1 MFVFKKRDLDAY
13 EDLDYAYE
21 IFLKKGHITLKSKGI
36 DLVNAIDYLIYID
49 CIFSCFYFDYFYF
62 YFMFLIVM
70 AV

>member
-1 MFVFKKRDLDAY
+1 MHTKILM
-13 EDLDYAYE
+13 
-21 IFLKKGHITLKSKGI
+21 I
-36 DLVNAIDYLIYID
+36 DLVNAIDYLIYIH